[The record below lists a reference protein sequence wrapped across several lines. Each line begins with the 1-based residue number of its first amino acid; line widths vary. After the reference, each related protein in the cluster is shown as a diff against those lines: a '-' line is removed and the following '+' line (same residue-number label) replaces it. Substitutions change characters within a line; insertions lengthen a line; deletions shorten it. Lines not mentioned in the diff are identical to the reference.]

1 MTTLRV
7 LVPLMPALLA
17 AGSVGADQIYRWVD
31 ASGKVTF
38 YSTPPPEGKQA
49 SVVDLPPPPSPES
62 IEAQRERERAIA
74 DLGSELQQRRLDRE
88 AQQAEEL
95 RAARE
100 RAATQPPPPAAFQ
113 EPPDYFYGSG
123 WNGGWIRPRP
133 PRPPRPP
140 WHERP
145 VPPPDQD
152 HRNPDHPAFWPR
164 EPLPSPLPSPLPRGR

>member
-1 MTTLRV
+1 MNTLRV

-17 AGSVGADQIYRWVD
+17 AVSVGADQIYRWVD

-38 YSTPPPEGKQA
+38 SSTPPPEGKQA

-62 IEAQRERERAIA
+62 VEAQRERERAIA
-74 DLGSELQQRRLDRE
+74 ELGGQLQQRRLERE
-88 AQQAEEL
+88 ALQLEEQ

-100 RAATQPPPPAAFQ
+100 RAATEQELPPSTASESAG
-113 EPPDYFYGSG
+113 DYYGSG
-123 WNGGWIRPRP
+123 WVRPW

-140 WHERP
+140 WPHPP
-145 VPPPDQD
+145 VPPPNMD

-164 EPLPSPLPSPLPRGR
+164 EPLPLPLPRGR